1 MENEQWITGNITL
14 KVAGQPLDLELTV
27 PSDPVRPDRMLPV
40 FQKMTDSFVEM
51 SVAAAAA
58 NGEKVSCAKGCGA
71 CCRQA
76 VPVSVIEAI
85 RLAEVVE
92 AMPIERQ
99 TLVKK
104 RFADSLAH
112 FEAIGWFDRIRDLSE
127 NRRQDPQHELEKKI
141 NEAVMEYFGQSIE
154 CPFLENESCT
164 IHEDRPLACREYL
177 VTSPAENCV
186 DPTNAS
192 IDMVNVFLKPSKPIR
207 FLGVD
212 PAAVRF
218 IPLIES
224 LAVAEAGSEVL
235 PEKSGER
242 WLAEFFT
249 VLTGSP
255 IPES

>member
-14 KVAGQPLDLELTV
+14 KVAGQPLDLEITV
-27 PSDPVRPDRMLPV
+27 PAGPVRPDRMLPV
-40 FQKMTDSFVEM
+40 FQKMTDTFVEM
-51 SVAAAAA
+51 SVDAASA
-58 NGEKVSCAKGCGA
+58 NGEKVSCAQGCGA

-76 VPVSVIEAI
+76 VPVSMIEAR
-85 RLAEVVE
+85 RLAEIVE

-99 TLVKK
+99 TVVKN
-104 RFADSLAH
+104 RFIDGMAH
-112 FEAIGWFDRIRDLSE
+112 FEAIGWFDRIRELSV
-127 NRRQDPQHELEKKI
+127 NRHQGSQHELERRI
-141 NEAVMEYFGQSIE
+141 NEVVMEYFGQSIE
-154 CPFLENESCT
+154 CPFLENESCS

-177 VTSPAENCV
+177 VTSPAENCA
-186 DPTNAS
+186 DPTNAN

-207 FLGVD
+207 FLGVA
-212 PAAVRF
+212 PAEVRF

-224 LAVAEAGSEVL
+224 LAVAEAMSEML

-249 VLTGSP
+249 VLTGSQ